1 MLDASIFHG
10 LVPLVYKSLESCG
23 GKGVPKDVLERLR
36 DHFRKNVLWSLAR
49 TRELLELLDL
59 FTRNGIQAIP
69 YKGPVLSAMLYGDVC
84 SRQYSDLD
92 FFIRVSDLQNV
103 SELLLSEG
111 YRTDSSLPR
120 NREKLP
126 TRAREQ
132 HFYKNN
138 SMVEIHWRF
147 APRYYGCRIDATEL
161 LENLYPVTVA
171 GREVMTF
178 SPSDLIFILATHGG
192 LDG

>member
-1 MLDASIFHG
+1 M
-10 LVPLVYKSLESCG
+10 PLVYKSLESCG

-92 FFIRVSDLQNV
+92 FFIRVPDLQNV

-111 YRTDSSLPR
+111 YRTDSFLPK
-120 NREKLP
+120 NRVKFS
-126 TRAREQ
+126 TRMREQ
-132 HFYKNN
+132 YFYKNN
-138 SMVEIHWRF
+138 ALVEIHWRF
-147 APRYYGCRIDATEL
+147 APKYYGCRIDATEL

>member
-1 MLDASIFHG
+1 MANQPSDELLLWCIREGSDRERTERINALIRKEVDWTKLLDASIFHG
-10 LVPLVYKSLESCG
+10 LVPLVHKSFESCSAE
-23 GKGVPKDVLERLR
+23 GVPKGVLERLR
-36 DHFRKNVLWSLAR
+36 DHFRKNALWNRAS

-59 FTRNGIQAIP
+59 FTRKGIQAIP

-111 YRTDSSLPR
+111 YRTDSFLPK
-120 NREKLP
+120 NRAKLSMR
-126 TRAREQ
+126 TREQ

-138 SMVEIHWRF
+138 IMVEIHWGF
-147 APRYYGCRIDATEL
+147 APRYYG
-161 LENLYPVTVA
+161 
-171 GREVMTF
+171 
-178 SPSDLIFILATHGG
+178 
-192 LDG
+192 